1 MKAKTTILFLLGCC
15 ALSTAVAQEDG
26 TKKTKN
32 NKKQQQIVVVEDVD
46 QIALRKIDYENIQL
60 PPLSE
65 LFENA
70 RETAPME
77 LLEKKALLERKL
89 VEKEKRSW
97 LSFFNAHGSYTYG
110 MLDNYASSS
119 DVLTPIYY
127 QYSGTEQHYWNVG
140 GSVSIPLET
149 LFDLGG
155 KVRRQKINAD
165 IAELEKEQQFQL
177 LKQQIVTLY
186 VKITNNLIALQ
197 SASENAAAYRGAGL
211 IAEQRFRNNQMD
223 VTALADVKRFE
234 NGASQTYQDIMTQI
248 TTDILIL
255 EILTNTPIITN
266 LNSYKY

>member
-1 MKAKTTILFLLGCC
+1 MKAKTTILFLLGSCV
-15 ALSTAVAQEDG
+15 LSTAVAQEDTQIT
-26 TKKTKN
+26 TKK
-32 NKKQQQIVVVEDVD
+32 NKKQQVVVVEDVD

-70 RETAPME
+70 RETAPIE

-89 VEKEKRSW
+89 VQKEKRSW
-97 LSFFNAHGSYTYG
+97 LSFFSAHGNYTYG

-127 QYSGTEQHYWNVG
+127 QYTGTEQHYWNVG
-140 GSVSIPLET
+140 GSVSIPIET
-149 LFDLGG
+149 LADLGG
-155 KVRRQKINAD
+155 KVRRQKINAE
-165 IAELEKEQQFQL
+165 IAELEKEQQFQQ
-177 LKQQIVTLY
+177 LKQQIVTIY
-186 VKITNNLIALQ
+186 VRITNNLVALQ

-234 NGASQTYQDIMTQI
+234 NMASQTYQDIMTQI

-266 LNSYKY
+266 LNSNN